1 MPQVFLTLS
10 VAFISI
16 KCLKFVTYFKMMRKF
31 FYILFTG
38 ISALSYGQ
46 EIIPFPDISENHEAV
61 YNNLETIDDKNYAL
75 YTEDYQRALRIVDLE
90 IEQVSNDLQ
99 NESIPERL
107 TSLRNKKADLLKKK
121 TALLEEAQL
130 VEDLYKFY

>member
-1 MPQVFLTLS
+1 
-10 VAFISI
+10 VA
-16 KCLKFVTYFKMMRKF
+16 YFKMMRKL

-38 ISALSYGQ
+38 MSALSYGQ

-75 YTEDYQRALRIVDLE
+75 YAEDYQRALRIVDLE

-130 VEDLYKFY
+130 VEDLHKFY